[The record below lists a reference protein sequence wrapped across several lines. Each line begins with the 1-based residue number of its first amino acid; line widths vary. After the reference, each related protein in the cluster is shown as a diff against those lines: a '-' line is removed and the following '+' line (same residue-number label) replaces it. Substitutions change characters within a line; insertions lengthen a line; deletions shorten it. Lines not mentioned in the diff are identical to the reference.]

1 MQKELSNLIQVQIQ
15 QQFQQQ
21 MQLQQQIHLPLEKG
35 TPQMMHNWLSVA
47 NPSLTNQQM
56 QTLVNQKVPPNIKSV
71 APNHNSMVK
80 SQRLSNIFL
89 VNIQG
94 INPKVK
100 KQKVK
105 FALLKENVLY
115 SDKITPFFVLTETH
129 LKIQYLMQK
138 LAYQTTIY

>member
-1 MQKELSNLIQVQIQ
+1 MRGGSPLKEGDAPITIKHSSKKKEHLNFLGPALERMQKELSNLIQVQIQ

-100 KQKVK
+100 
-105 FALLKENVLY
+105 
-115 SDKITPFFVLTETH
+115 
-129 LKIQYLMQK
+129 
-138 LAYQTTIY
+138 